1 VVINDNTI
9 GQKRGDTQTK
19 SQFDLLAGITN
30 FFGIET
36 SKWESNN
43 EGLDSSA
50 LIKANTESEYKGTAN
65 IQRQGSLQAQLSAVI
80 LELLPNGVLRLEGS
94 KIVSINSEEEI
105 MVISGL
111 VRQRDISSDNKV
123 DSNRLANMRID
134 FYGHGNLSEAQSP
147 GWGARLTGSMR
158 HGGRNGLSAFGAV
171 WVEGVGVFLWVLGH
185 LCQAGRYSAGERDA
199 DGGL

>member
-1 VVINDNTI
+1 MKSNPSLWPDQVLGQFVFTDHRAYNPMDIVTVVINDNTI
-9 GQKRGDTQTK
+9 GQKRGDTQTN
-19 SQFDLLAGITN
+19 SQYDLLAGITN

-36 SKWESNN
+36 TKWESNN

-50 LIKANTESEYKGTAN
+50 LIKANTENQYRGTAN
-65 IQRQGSLQAQLSAVI
+65 IQRQGMLQAQLSAVI

-111 VRQRDISSDNKV
+111 IRQRDISADNKV

-134 FYGHGNLSEAQSP
+134 FYGHGNLSEVQNA
-147 GWGARLTGSMR
+147 GWGAKLIS
-158 HGGRNGLSAFGAV
+158 LF
-171 WVEGVGVFLWVLGH
+171 WPF
-185 LCQAGRYSAGERDA
+185 
-199 DGGL
+199 